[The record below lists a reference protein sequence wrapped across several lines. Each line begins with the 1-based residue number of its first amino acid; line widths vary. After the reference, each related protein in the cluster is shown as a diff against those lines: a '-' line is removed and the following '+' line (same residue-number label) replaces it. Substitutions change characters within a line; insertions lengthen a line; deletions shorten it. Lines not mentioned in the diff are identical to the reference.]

1 MFAIQVSEV
10 LKNPDALQNA
20 AHPIIYHQF
29 LREREDGYIPP
40 SEMVLR
46 DEAMLFITA
55 GVDTVSDALTV
66 GTLNVL
72 YNPAIHKRLQQ
83 ELLEAWPIIDQPP
96 RYEDLER
103 ISYLVRQQL
112 ALLYFACSD
121 IIHLESRY
129 QRIFAYEPWCRP
141 SHVSNRAFLWCD
153 DLWTIYSGGSEWIG
167 QF

>member
-1 MFAIQVSEV
+1 MDLLVGTV
-10 LKNPDALQNA
+10 HLKSGTNQNA

-112 ALLYFACSD
+112 ALLYFRLFRYYS
-121 IIHLESRY
+121 SR
-129 QRIFAYEPWCRP
+129 EPLSKNLC
-141 SHVSNRAFLWCD
+141 V
-153 DLWTIYSGGSEWIG
+153 
-167 QF
+167 